1 MQNKIIIV
9 GKRSFVGN
17 NLYNY
22 LKKKTKVSI
31 ISYHDFKRKKNF
43 SQISHIINCAIK
55 PKYLKNKYSSKFDID
70 YSIYKKIKNLKKCK
84 FIFLSSRKIYKPK
97 ANILENSELQLNDN
111 YSRNKYITETKLI
124 NNLKN
129 RVLILRISNLIGLR
143 KFSRGTSKRL
153 HKTFIDYFIE
163 EINKGIIFDN
173 KKIYKDFLP
182 INTFCKIVFLLIKKN
197 KSGIFN
203 VSIGKKIYLKKIIEW
218 LNYYN
223 SYNYK
228 IMKISDINSK
238 KINRDSFF
246 LNNKKLTNNINI
258 RINLKDLKKEC
269 LDISKKL
276 FYEKK

>member
-1 MQNKIIIV
+1 MQNKIIII
-9 GKRSFVGN
+9 GKGSFIGT

-22 LKKKTKVSI
+22 LKKKNKVSI
-31 ISYHDFKRKKNF
+31 ISYFNFKKKKNF
-43 SQISHIINCAIK
+43 SQISHIINCAIT
-55 PKYLKNKYSSKFDID
+55 PNYLKKKYSSKFDLD
-70 YSIYKKIKNLKKCK
+70 YLISKKIKNLKKCK

-97 ANILENSELQLNDN
+97 ANILENGQLQLNDN
-111 YSRNKYITETKLI
+111 YSRNKYITETNLI
-124 NNLKN
+124 KNLKD

-143 KFSRGTSKRL
+143 KINKYPSKRL
-153 HKTFIDYFIE
+153 HKTFVDYFIE
-163 EINKGIIFDN
+163 EINRGIIFDN

-203 VSIGKKIYLKKIIEW
+203 VSIGKKIYLKKIIKW

-223 SYNYK
+223 PCSYK
-228 IMKISDINSK
+228 IMKKSVINSK

-246 LNNKKLTNNINI
+246 LNNKKLTNNIKI
-258 RINLKDLKKEC
+258 RINLKDLEKEC
-269 LDISKKL
+269 LGISKKL

>member
-1 MQNKIIIV
+1 M
-9 GKRSFVGN
+9 
-17 NLYNY
+17 
-22 LKKKTKVSI
+22 
-31 ISYHDFKRKKNF
+31 
-43 SQISHIINCAIK
+43 
-55 PKYLKNKYSSKFDID
+55 
-70 YSIYKKIKNLKKCK
+70 
-84 FIFLSSRKIYKPK
+84 
-97 ANILENSELQLNDN
+97 QLNDN

-124 NNLKN
+124 KYLKD
-129 RVLILRISNLIGLR
+129 RVLILRISNLIGFR
-143 KFSRGTSKRL
+143 KINKDASKRL

-163 EINKGIIFDN
+163 KINKGIIFDN

-228 IMKISDINSK
+228 IMKISEINSK

-269 LDISKKL
+269 LGISKKL